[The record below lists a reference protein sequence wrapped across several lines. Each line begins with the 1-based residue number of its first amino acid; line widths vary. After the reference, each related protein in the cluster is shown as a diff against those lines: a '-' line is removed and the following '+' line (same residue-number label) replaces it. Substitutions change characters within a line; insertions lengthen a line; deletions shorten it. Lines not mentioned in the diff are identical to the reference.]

1 MLVQLKK
8 LKESIEKYTSAE
20 GVVEFRCGDCS
31 PFCELDQ
38 EDVLDMLKFRK
49 LQVIERC
56 KLVIQELEK

>member
-1 MLVQLKK
+1 MSVQLKK

-20 GVVEFRCGDCS
+20 EVVEFRCGDYS
-31 PFCELDQ
+31 PFCESDQ
-38 EDVLDMLKFRK
+38 DALDMLKFRK